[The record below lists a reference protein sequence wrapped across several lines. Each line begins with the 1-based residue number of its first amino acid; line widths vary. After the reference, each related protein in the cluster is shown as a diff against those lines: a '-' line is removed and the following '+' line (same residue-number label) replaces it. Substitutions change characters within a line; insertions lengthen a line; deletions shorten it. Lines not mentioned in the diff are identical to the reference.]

1 MTNVISFQLDVHV
14 ESLVGKISDKPH
26 KILNGFGC
34 RLWLWPQ
41 IMYLLKDIGG
51 LGGGGSNLHA
61 QSRFLVSVV
70 CFIRINWSYS
80 SPLDYLLAPLARA
93 KHQTP
98 NILVDHWGM
107 DEIVLN

>member
-51 LGGGGSNLHA
+51 LGGGDPIYTLSQGFWCLSFASLELIGATAH
-61 QSRFLVSVV
+61 L
-70 CFIRINWSYS
+70 
-80 SPLDYLLAPLARA
+80 
-93 KHQTP
+93 
-98 NILVDHWGM
+98 
-107 DEIVLN
+107 